1 MQQYCFGIDIGGT
14 SIKCGLF
21 TKEGELKEK
30 WEIPTNRENHGE
42 SVPQDVADTILK
54 KIKEKDLKD
63 EEVIG
68 VGIGVPGPVT
78 QDGTVLKCAN
88 LGWSIFNVSEKMSTL
103 TGLKVAA
110 ANDANVAALGEMWQG
125 GGKGYE
131 NIIMVT
137 LGTGVGGGVIV
148 GGSVVAG
155 SNGAGG

>member
-30 WEIPTNRENHGE
+30 WDIPTNRENHGE

-78 QDGTVLKCAN
+78 QDGTVDRK
-88 LGWSIFNVSEKMSTL
+88 
-103 TGLKVAA
+103 
-110 ANDANVAALGEMWQG
+110 
-125 GGKGYE
+125 
-131 NIIMVT
+131 
-137 LGTGVGGGVIV
+137 
-148 GGSVVAG
+148 SVV
-155 SNGAGG
+155 